1 MMLEIGPEESE
12 TQAMKL
18 MECVIANSAVTY
30 AALDTLYVELKIGGG
45 FFRGRK
51 MSTAVDERTR
61 YELVGYITAL
71 AAILVRAS
79 RDPQAAESIVAALEK
94 LVFLPEWHVA
104 RLPYLRYVARY
115 RDISPIDPAVVPRQK
130 ILLIRLRQTLIDVW
144 GVSSELLLA
153 DGVVQ
158 RYCEALTDL
167 HDGVEDRVLKELSRH
182 GNDEHGDLAAHPSY
196 RNEKV

>member
-1 MMLEIGPEESE
+1 MLEIGPEESE

-104 RLPYLRYVARY
+104 PPLPQIRGSLPGYQSHRSRCSSSPKDIADSLASDLNRCLGSLLR
-115 RDISPIDPAVVPRQK
+115 I
-130 ILLIRLRQTLIDVW
+130 TLGGW
-144 GVSSELLLA
+144 S
-153 DGVVQ
+153 
-158 RYCEALTDL
+158 RPT
-167 HDGVEDRVLKELSRH
+167 VL
-182 GNDEHGDLAAHPSY
+182 
-196 RNEKV
+196 